1 MVNASAATESLLKHI
16 KPLWM
21 FPALILTACG
31 VAPRAPGPVAWEEV
45 GNFQDIAQFDQ
56 VPHSQPAP
64 RLKQVASFDRSAYK
78 GPLGIDLAM
87 DTSNVVEELRGN
99 RIDFVARYY
108 RDPTSSLPALS
119 PQEARKLASLGLK
132 IVAVWEQ
139 NSPDPENLSHS
150 SGYGDAFSA
159 YKQAKAVGQ
168 PAGSAIYF
176 AIDFNAHELE
186 PAKEYFRGIA
196 AGLAAASGGR
206 AEYDVGVYGSGA
218 VCDAIKR
225 AGLAR
230 YSWLTKATSWD
241 GSLDY
246 NDWNIKQGEALPFS
260 FDNDSDEARG
270 DYGGFRLREL

>member
-1 MVNASAATESLLKHI
+1 MTNASAAAESLLKHF

-31 VAPRAPGPVAWEEV
+31 VAPRAPGPVVREEV
-45 GNFQDIAQFDQ
+45 GNFQDLAQFDQ
-56 VPHSQPAP
+56 APHLQQAP
-64 RLKQVASFDRSAYK
+64 RLKQVATFDRSAYE

-87 DTSNVVEELRGN
+87 DTSNLVEELRGV

-108 RDPTSSLPALS
+108 RNPTSSLPALS

-150 SGYGDAFSA
+150 SGYSDALSA
-159 YKQAKAVGQ
+159 YRQAKAVGQ

-206 AEYDVGVYGSGA
+206 AEYDIGVYGSGA

>member
-1 MVNASAATESLLKHI
+1 MVNASTATESLLKHVTS
-16 KPLWM
+16 LWM
-21 FPALILTACG
+21 FAALILTACG
-31 VAPRAPGPVAWEEV
+31 AGPRPPGPVAWEEV

-56 VPHSQPAP
+56 APPLRQAPH
-64 RLKQVASFDRSAYK
+64 LKKVATFDRSAYK

-87 DTSNVVEELRGN
+87 DTSNVVEELRGG

-108 RDPTSSLPALS
+108 RQPTSSLPALS

-132 IVAVWEQ
+132 IVAVWEH
-139 NSPDPENLSHS
+139 NSPDPENLSYS
-150 SGYGDAFSA
+150 SGYSDASSA
-159 YKQAKAVGQ
+159 YQQAKAVGQ

-176 AIDFNAHELE
+176 AIDFNARELE
-186 PAKEYFRGIA
+186 SAKEYFRGIA
-196 AGLAAASGGR
+196 AGLTAASGGR
-206 AEYDVGVYGSGA
+206 AEYHVGVYGSGA

-230 YSWLTKATSWD
+230 YSWLGKATSWD

-260 FDNDSDEARG
+260 FDNDSNEARG

>member
-1 MVNASAATESLLKHI
+1 MTNASAAAESLLKHF

-31 VAPRAPGPVAWEEV
+31 VAPRAPGPVVREEV
-45 GNFQDIAQFDQ
+45 GNFQDLAQFDQ
-56 VPHSQPAP
+56 APHLQQAP
-64 RLKQVASFDRSAYK
+64 RLKQVATFDRSAYK

-87 DTSNVVEELRGN
+87 DTSNLVEELRGG

-108 RDPTSSLPALS
+108 RNPTSSLPALS

-150 SGYGDAFSA
+150 SGYSDALSA
-159 YKQAKAVGQ
+159 YRQAKAVGQ

-206 AEYDVGVYGSGA
+206 AEYDIGVYGSGA